1 MPQSHRRKNPY
12 EAEEEIRT
20 KRSRFVDI
28 EAVVSD
34 EDGEEVDDEDDTFV
48 DDSFIE
54 TADTAEAENA
64 RHHARYARLDNQLE
78 IEEDEIN
85 AEDIA
90 RELTE
95 RYRTRLPSRFI
106 GDRNEIPQRLLLP
119 SVHDPGLWR
128 IRVKVFALVH
138 LLLCTHWY
146 LGRT

>member
-12 EAEEEIRT
+12 EADEEIRS

-34 EDGEEVDDEDDTFV
+34 EEGEEVDDDDTFV
-48 DDSFIE
+48 DDYFIE
-54 TADTAEAENA
+54 TPDAENA

-78 IEEDEIN
+78 IKEDEIN
-85 AEDIA
+85 AEDIV

-95 RYRTRLPSRFI
+95 RYRARLPSRFI

-146 LGRT
+146 LART